1 MRECGRM
8 NQILLI
14 TDGGSNVGESPVIA
28 AAQAYAEGITVN
40 VAGVIDEGAIGEYG
54 ASEIAEIA
62 RAGGGISRFVTARHL
77 SHTVKMMTRQTVA
90 GSIRQAVN
98 VELRQ
103 LFGVESVGALPPAKR
118 AEVVKVMEE
127 MEETI
132 ELSVAL
138 LIDASAS
145 MKPKLLAVEE
155 AIRDLTLSMQART
168 GRSRVAV
175 FHYPGDADLYCV
187 MDSGWTT
194 NAAKLGSL
202 FNRIRMRGTTPTGPA
217 LLEVVDFIR
226 GTCGKINR
234 REQSDTP
241 LQAPRGDTSEVRSDY
256 VV

>member
-1 MRECGRM
+1 M

-28 AAQAYAEGITVN
+28 AAHAYTEGITVN

-62 RAGGGISRFVTARHL
+62 RAGGGISQIVTSRQL
-77 SHTVKMMTRQTVA
+77 SRTVQMMTRQTVA

-98 VELRQ
+98 MELRQ
-103 LFGVESVGALPPAKR
+103 LFGVESVGSLPPVKR

-132 ELSVAL
+132 TLSVAL

-145 MKPKLLAVEE
+145 MKPKLHAVEE
-155 AIRDLTLSMQART
+155 AIRDLTLSLQART

-175 FHYPGDADLYCV
+175 FHFPGDSENYCV
-187 MDSGWTT
+187 MDSNWTSSS
-194 NAAKLGSL
+194 AKLGSL
-202 FNRIRMRGTTPTGPA
+202 FGRIRMRGTTPTGPA
-217 LLEVVDFIR
+217 LLQVVDFI
-226 GTCGKINR
+226 GETCGKIKSADLT
-234 REQSDTP
+234 ESP
-241 LQAPRGDTSEVRSDY
+241 LQSSRGDSNEVRSDY